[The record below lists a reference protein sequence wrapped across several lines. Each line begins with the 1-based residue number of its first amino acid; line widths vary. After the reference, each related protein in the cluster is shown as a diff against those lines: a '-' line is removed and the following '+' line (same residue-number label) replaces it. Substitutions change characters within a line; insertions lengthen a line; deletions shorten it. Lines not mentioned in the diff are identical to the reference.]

1 METLGKVINILF
13 GDDNNRMLH
22 ALIILVVLDY
32 ITGVC
37 VAILEHK
44 LSSKIG
50 AKGIA
55 GKVMVFVL
63 VALSNVADTY
73 FLLDGNAL
81 ETVTV
86 IFYCAN
92 ESISIVE
99 NAGKMGI
106 PLPEKLRSVL
116 EKLKDKNG

>member
-37 VAILEHK
+37 VAILERR
-44 LSSKIG
+44 LSSEIG

-55 GKVMVFVL
+55 GKVMIFVL

-86 IFYCAN
+86 ISYPSRYIDA
-92 ESISIVE
+92 
-99 NAGKMGI
+99 
-106 PLPEKLRSVL
+106 
-116 EKLKDKNG
+116 

>member
-32 ITGVC
+32 ITGGC
-37 VAILEHK
+37 VAILERR
-44 LSSKIG
+44 LSSEIG

-55 GKVMVFVL
+55 GKVMIFVL

-106 PLPEKLRSVL
+106 PLPQKLLSVL

>member
-37 VAILEHK
+37 VAILERR
-44 LSSKIG
+44 LSSEIG

-55 GKVMVFVL
+55 GKVMIFVL

-106 PLPEKLRSVL
+106 PLPQKLLSVL